1 MRTLK
6 RGCENLIMVNL
17 DIKMITAK
25 EVSDGLAEIII
36 SYAQKHK
43 MTISNIG
50 ESVDKVEAYMR
61 DNAFLMEGDS
71 EKPNPL

>member
-1 MRTLK
+1 
-6 RGCENLIMVNL
+6 MVNL
-17 DIKMITAK
+17 DIKMITTK
-25 EVSDGLAEIII
+25 EVSDGLAGIII

-61 DNAFLMEGDS
+61 DNAVLMEGDS

>member
-1 MRTLK
+1 
-6 RGCENLIMVNL
+6 MVNL
-17 DIKMITAK
+17 DIKMITTK

-61 DNAFLMEGDS
+61 DNAVLLEGDS